1 MDLGIAGRVALVT
14 AASKGLGRGTAIAL
28 AHEGCKVVICARG
41 EEALRATAE
50 DIEGILAVAGG
61 GASGGGSAVAGGG
74 GGDVLAIVDDVTDPE
89 APARLVA
96 AAVEHFGGLDI
107 LVGNAGGPPPGRALD
122 ITDEAIDEAVNA
134 NLTTSVRL
142 AREAVPHMR
151 QGGWGRICFITS
163 ASVKQPIPTLALSN
177 LARTGLWAWTKT
189 AAQDLFD
196 DGITVN
202 MACPGSHDT
211 DRIRALRASGTF
223 SGPVGDPADFG
234 KVVAFLCS
242 DAAKFISGTA
252 VQVDG
257 ARVAS
262 LL

>member
-1 MDLGIAGRVALVT
+1 MDLGIAGKVALVT
-14 AASKGLGRGTAIAL
+14 AASKGLGRASAIAL
-28 AHEGCKVVICARG
+28 AQEGCKVVICARG
-41 EEALRATAE
+41 EEALRATAD
-50 DIEGILAVAGG
+50 DIEAV
-61 GASGGGSAVAGGG
+61 
-74 GGDVLAIVDDVTDPE
+74 GGDVLAIVDDVTEPE

-96 AAVEHFGGLDI
+96 ATVEHFGGLDI

-122 ITDEAIDEAVNA
+122 VTDEGIEAAVNA

-142 AREAVPHMR
+142 AREAVPHLR
-151 QGGWGRICFITS
+151 AKGWGRICFITS

-211 DRIRALRASGTF
+211 DRIKALVASGNF
-223 SGPVGDPADFG
+223 SGPIGDPADFG

-257 ARVAS
+257 GRVAG

>member
-14 AASKGLGRGTAIAL
+14 ASSKGLGRASAIAL
-28 AHEGCKVVICARG
+28 AEEGCKVVICARG
-41 EEALRATAE
+41 EDALQETA
-50 DIEGILAVAGG
+50 
-61 GASGGGSAVAGGG
+61 SAIDGE
-74 GGDVLAIVDDVTDPE
+74 VLAIVDDVTEPD

-96 AAVEHFGGLDI
+96 AAVEHFGTIDI
-107 LVGNAGGPPPGRALD
+107 VVGNAGGPPPGRAID
-122 ITDEAIDEAVNA
+122 ATDDAVAAAINA

-151 QGGWGRICFITS
+151 ANHWGRICFITS
-163 ASVKQPIPTLALSN
+163 SSIKQPIPNLALSN
-177 LARTGLWAWTKT
+177 VARTGLWAWTKT

-202 MACPGSHDT
+202 TVCPGSHDT
-211 DRIRALRASGTF
+211 DRMKALVASGNFT
-223 SGPVGDPADFG
+223 GPLGDPVDFG
-234 KVVAFLCS
+234 KVVAFVCS

-252 VQVDG
+252 IQVDG
-257 ARVAS
+257 ARTVG

>member
-14 AASKGLGRGTAIAL
+14 AASKGLGRASAIAL
-28 AHEGCKVVICARG
+28 AQEGCKVVICARG
-41 EEALRATAE
+41 EEALRATAD
-50 DIEGILAVAGG
+50 DIGG
-61 GASGGGSAVAGGG
+61 D
-74 GGDVLAIVDDVTDPE
+74 DVLAIVDDVTDPE

-96 AAVEHFGGLDI
+96 STVEHFGGIDI
-107 LVGNAGGPPPGRALD
+107 VVGNAGGPPPGSALD
-122 ITDEAIDEAVNA
+122 ITDDAIQAAVNA

-142 AREAVPHMR
+142 AREAVPHLR
-151 QGGWGRICFITS
+151 AKGWGRICFITS
-163 ASVKQPIPTLALSN
+163 ASVKQPIPSLALSN

-196 DGITVN
+196 AGITVN

-211 DRIRALRASGTF
+211 DRIKALVASGNF
-223 SGPVGDPADFG
+223 SGPLGDPADFG

-257 ARVAS
+257 GRVAG